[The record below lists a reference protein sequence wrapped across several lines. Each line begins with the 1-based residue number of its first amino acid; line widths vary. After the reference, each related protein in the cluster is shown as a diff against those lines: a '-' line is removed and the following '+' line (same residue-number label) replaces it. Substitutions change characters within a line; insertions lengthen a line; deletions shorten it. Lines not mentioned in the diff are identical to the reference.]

1 MTITN
6 IFRKLRAFSIILYT
20 DTALGKLERPSNL
33 GAFAAEVDTGAGK
46 ISRVGNVMDFN
57 ALLTTFAN
65 NLLPILLV
73 SGAGFLLGKALD
85 IDSRSLGRVVF
96 YVFSPILV
104 FNLLL
109 HTELSSGEILVT
121 VGYTVAVCL
130 IVGVL
135 ALLSGKL
142 LHFERPVL
150 MALIITAAFGNTG
163 NYGLPLVSFAFG
175 KDALAFATLNFVT
188 SVVLFNT
195 AGVLL
200 ASLGHMDFKA
210 AAAGVFKVPAVYGV
224 LLAGLLNRF
233 HIVLPTSLERT
244 IDLAANGSIPVMI
257 ILLGLE
263 LSRVKWSG
271 SLQAVG
277 FSTVLRLLAGPGGGL
292 PAGRAVRD
300 AGAGAAGERDRVRDA
315 GGGDE
320 HGAGDGIRAG

>member
-1 MTITN
+1 
-6 IFRKLRAFSIILYT
+6 
-20 DTALGKLERPSNL
+20 
-33 GAFAAEVDTGAGK
+33 
-46 ISRVGNVMDFN
+46 MDFS

-109 HTELSSGEILVT
+109 HTELSSGQIVIT
-121 VGYTVAVCL
+121 VAYTVAVCL
-130 IVGVL
+130 VVGVL

-200 ASLGHMDFKA
+200 ASLGHMDFRA

-224 LLAGLLNRF
+224 LLAAVLNRF
-233 HIVLPTSLERT
+233 QVVLPTSLERT
-244 IDLAANGSIPVMI
+244 IELAANGSIPVMI

-271 SLQAVG
+271 SLKAVG
-277 FSTVLRLLAGPGGGL
+277 LSTVLRLVAGPAVGFLLAALFGMQGPVRQGNVIESGMPAAVTNMVLATEYGL
-292 PAGRAVRD
+292 DSSLVTAMVFMGTILSPLTLTPLLVYLGK
-300 AGAGAAGERDRVRDA
+300 
-315 GGGDE
+315 
-320 HGAGDGIRAG
+320 

>member
-1 MTITN
+1 MN
-6 IFRKLRAFSIILYT
+6 
-20 DTALGKLERPSNL
+20 
-33 GAFAAEVDTGAGK
+33 
-46 ISRVGNVMDFN
+46 FN
-57 ALLTTFAN
+57 ALFTTFAN

-109 HTELSSGEILVT
+109 HTELNSGQILIT
-121 VGYTVAVCL
+121 MAYTVAVCL
-130 IVGVL
+130 LVGVL

-175 KDALAFATLNFVT
+175 RDALAFATLNFVT

-195 AGVLL
+195 AGVLI
-200 ASLGHMDFKA
+200 ASLGHMDLKT

-224 LLAGLLNRF
+224 LLAAALNRF
-233 HIVLPTSLERT
+233 QIVLPTPLERT
-244 IDLAANGSIPVMI
+244 IELAAHGSIPVMI

-263 LSRVKWSG
+263 LSRVQWSHSFPAIG
-271 SLQAVG
+271 LSAA
-277 FSTVLRLLAGPGGGL
+277 LRLLAGPAVGFLLALLFGL
-292 PAGRAVRD
+292 QGPMRQGNVIESAMPAAVTTMVLATEYGLD
-300 AGAGAAGERDRVRDA
+300 TSLVTAMVFVGTILSPLTLTPLLVYLGK
-315 GGGDE
+315 
-320 HGAGDGIRAG
+320 